1 MKKIAYV
8 AIIAVIVVLCG
19 YAIKVA
25 SERDKMIAEEWE
37 QHEIR
42 AISKDSCMPKRDLV
56 LKKYFGKSYKVI
68 DSQFYNNKGY
78 NDQNGSFSDKG
89 TVEGVVEG
97 KKWEICV

>member
-25 SERDKMIAEEWE
+25 SERDKMIAEEWK

-56 LKKYFGKSYKVI
+56 LKKYFGKISEKHSIIIRV
-68 DSQFYNNKGY
+68 QM
-78 NDQNGSFSDKG
+78 
-89 TVEGVVEG
+89 
-97 KKWEICV
+97 KKIGLLICFALSINIFAAI

>member
-8 AIIAVIVVLCG
+8 AIIAVIVVICG

-25 SERDKMIAEEWE
+25 SERDKMIAEEWK

-56 LKKYFGKSYKVI
+56 LKNILAKAI
-68 DSQFYNNKGY
+68 R
-78 NDQNGSFSDKG
+78 
-89 TVEGVVEG
+89 
-97 KKWEICV
+97 